1 MYIKGTG
8 EKILEIDKRNLNKR
22 IYFLKKKIK
31 KIKKQIKTQSKN
43 RKYIKKI
50 SIIGYTNSGKSTLI
64 NSLLNNN
71 INIVKNKLFSTINTN
86 TQKIYINN
94 KTILISDTVGFINN
108 IPKELYNS
116 FYTTLKIIKY
126 SNLIINVIDLS
137 SKFIKNYFNIIKNIF
152 IYLKIKKNKN
162 IINIFNKKDISI
174 YTKKKIKNIINKY
187 NVKNYLITSIKKK
200 KNIKKI
206 LKLIKSKI

>member
-1 MYIKGTG
+1 M
-8 EKILEIDKRNLNKR
+8 
-22 IYFLKKKIK
+22 
-31 KIKKQIKTQSKN
+31 
-43 RKYIKKI
+43 